1 MPLFSVLMPV
11 YNREVLVAR
20 AIESIAVQTCG
31 DWELVIVD
39 DGSTDATPQVLADFA
54 RRDPRIRVIRQANGG
69 AASARERAA
78 IEARGEW
85 FTCLESDDLW
95 LPDALEHFAT
105 YAAGHPAAQFLYGY
119 HHRLRGEQIEYLSGR
134 MQGRPTDVHDVFA
147 SVFLNPICVCHRRE
161 LRDLAGGYDTTL
173 RFCDDYD
180 LYLRMSLH
188 CPLEPVNRP
197 IGLRRRHEGN
207 LSVQSGRSQQ
217 GEAFVLRRFV
227 EERGGRNVLGVG
239 EINRRL
245 GRVYFRAA
253 KCYFREGNFAA
264 ARAMADEARRYRTS
278 WRNESVRL
286 LSGWLTPRAAA

>member
-1 MPLFSVLMPV
+1 MPQFSVLMPV
-11 YNREVLVAR
+11 YNRETLVAR
-20 AIESIAVQTCG
+20 AIESVVEQTCG

-39 DGSTDATPQVLADFA
+39 DGSTDATPLVLADFA
-54 RRDPRIRVIRQANGG
+54 RRDPRIRVIRQPNGG

-78 IEARGEW
+78 GEARGEW

-95 LPDALEHFAT
+95 LHDALEHFAT
-105 YAAGHPAAQFLYGY
+105 YAAAHPAARFLYGY
-119 HHRLRGEQIEYLSGR
+119 HHRLRGEQAEYLRGR
-134 MQGRPTDVHDVFA
+134 MQDRPTDVHDVFA

-161 LRDLAGGYDTTL
+161 LRDLVGGYDTTL

-188 CPLEPVNRP
+188 CAFEPVNRP

-227 EERGGRNVLGVG
+227 EERGGRDVLTVD

-253 KCYFREGNFAA
+253 KCYFRERNFAA
-264 ARAMADEARRYRTS
+264 ARAMADEARSYRTS
-278 WRNESVRL
+278 WRNEAIRL
-286 LSGWLTPRAAA
+286 LSHQLAPRVAA